1 MELYMWA
8 VDSQDREMENVRR
21 VDRRLGE
28 TEEQVGRR
36 AARYATRVLLLD
48 HGRLAAAGTPV
59 EVVEA
64 EIIGRVYRWPVA
76 IVDHPGPG
84 PDAGAPQVVTL
95 AGGSGSG
102 GSRRN

>member
-36 AARYATRVLLLD
+36 AARYATRWAHKNGYTDLEWELN
-48 HGRLAAAGTPV
+48 T
-59 EVVEA
+59 
-64 EIIGRVYRWPVA
+64 
-76 IVDHPGPG
+76 
-84 PDAGAPQVVTL
+84 
-95 AGGSGSG
+95 
-102 GSRRN
+102 